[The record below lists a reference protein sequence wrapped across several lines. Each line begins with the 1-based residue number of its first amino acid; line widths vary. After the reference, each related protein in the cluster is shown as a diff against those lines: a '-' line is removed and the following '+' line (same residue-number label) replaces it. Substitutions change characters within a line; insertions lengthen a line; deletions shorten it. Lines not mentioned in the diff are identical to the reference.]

1 MVSLKL
7 LLKKTWDLKQER
19 RSVKIKKF
27 SIAITD
33 VLSSSIKDRL
43 EELEHQDVY
52 ELIVSDLA
60 DRLEQDFDNFDV
72 DKFINAT

>member
-1 MVSLKL
+1 M
-7 LLKKTWDLKQER
+7 
-19 RSVKIKKF
+19 IKKF

-52 ELIVSDLA
+52 EIIVNDLA

-72 DKFINAT
+72 DKFIDAT